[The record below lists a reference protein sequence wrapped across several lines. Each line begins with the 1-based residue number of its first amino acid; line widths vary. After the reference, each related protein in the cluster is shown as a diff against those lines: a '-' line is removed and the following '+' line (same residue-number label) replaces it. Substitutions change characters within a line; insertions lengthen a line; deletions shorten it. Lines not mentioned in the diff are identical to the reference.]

1 MAENADLLALLAE
14 MKKSMEKG
22 QEEMRKGQDEMRK
35 GQEEMKDKMEK
46 GQEEMKD
53 KMEKGQK
60 EMKDKMEKGQEEMRK
75 GQGEMKNEIQR
86 HVESKVG
93 EIKDHVNSCIEKIE
107 EDVQSVK
114 REIGE
119 VKSEVERKIE
129 EVEDKVQ
136 GTIEEVK
143 EKVQVKIGDL
153 EKRIS
158 ELEDRP
164 INFPANPDLTYSR
177 PMVKSLTFY
186 GQTSWTVFKTQFDV
200 VSSANGWNNRMK
212 ASQLVASLRGSEAEV
227 LQGIPSDKL
236 TDLMTI
242 ENALEARFGDSHL
255 TQFYRTESKTRR
267 QKPGESL
274 RVLAADVERLMS
286 LACAE
291 CPQDVRD
298 SLAAQ
303 YFVDAIRDEDTQ
315 HATRLMDAKDLK
327 SALAYSMKYEAA
339 KTVSKTS
346 RNVRSIE
353 VEDGTGKEKDEKFDC
368 LLKTLEKL
376 LNSHVAEKK
385 NTPRRNPNVTC
396 WKCNK
401 KVHLQREC
409 QTISPNQEKL
419 MYGRPTGRRLPFLNK
434 APEEGLKVSA
444 LCGGRNGLY
453 LEGSICSIPCLMLVD
468 TGANVTLVRTD
479 LAQKMK
485 ENFIYTAP
493 NISLKTATGEKAEIR
508 GKLDA
513 AIECGCR
520 KLQHKIYVAD
530 ITYPC
535 ILGLDFLQKFNFT
548 VDLEKNETGTGGEE
562 IPLFSTKAIPVR
574 VLNLDHKPK
583 TIDKGAVIATC
594 EPVVDIVA
602 RPQEF
607 SESLRLPSIVENLEG
622 LNEEQRTAVKE
633 LLQEFQNLFSTSD
646 SDVGRCNMTQHRIN
660 TDNLPPIKQYPRRL
674 PLAKKEEAERLVKEM
689 VDNGI
694 IEESSG
700 PWASPIVLVKK
711 KDGSTRFCVDYRKS
725 NEITIKDS
733 YPLPRIDD
741 TMDALDG
748 SQWFLTLDLKSGYWQ
763 VEIQPEDK
771 DKTAFTTGQGLSQ
784 FKVMPFGLCNAPATF
799 ERLMETVLSGLTS
812 EACLVCL
819 DDIII
824 VGRTF
829 QEHLNNIRKVFQR
842 LQKANLK
849 LSPKKCRFFRKEV
862 SYLGHIISADGVK
875 ADPEKTKAVVD
886 WPRPET
892 VHDLRSFLGLCTN
905 YRRFVRN
912 FSAIA
917 RPLHKLTED
926 RSNFNWTE
934 ECEKSFNSLKQA
946 LITSPVLTYPRTD
959 KEFILDTDASNKGIG
974 AVLFQKIGNEECVI
988 AYFSKSLGKPERNYC
1003 VTRKELLA
1011 IVKSI
1016 EHFHH

>member
-1 MAENADLLALLAE
+1 MVNTRSQTKMADNADLLALLAE

-22 QEEMRKGQDEMRK
+22 QEEMKN
-35 GQEEMKDKMEK
+35 GQEEMKNQLQGVK
-46 GQEEMKD
+46 G
-53 KMEKGQK
+53 
-60 EMKDKMEKGQEEMRK
+60 
-75 GQGEMKNEIQR
+75 
-86 HVESKVG
+86 
-93 EIKDHVNSCIEKIE
+93 KIE
-107 EDVQSVK
+107 EVRNEVQRK
-114 REIGE
+114 IEEIEGK
-119 VKSEVERKIE
+119 VQRQIE

-136 GTIEEVK
+136 VKMEEVE
-143 EKVQVKIGDL
+143 EKVQVRIGDL
-153 EKRIS
+153 EKRLS

-177 PMVKSLTFY
+177 PTVKSLTFDV
-186 GQTSWTVFKTQFDV
+186 QTSWTVFETQFHV
-200 VSSANGWNNRMK
+200 VSSANGWNNCVK
-212 ASQLVASLRGSEAEV
+212 ASQLVASLRGSAAEG

-242 ENALEARFGDSHL
+242 DNALEARFGDSHL
-255 TQFYRTESKTRR
+255 TQFYRTELKTRR

-274 RVLAADVERLMS
+274 QVLAADVERLMS
-286 LACAE
+286 LAYAE

-315 HATRLMDAKDLK
+315 HATRLMDAKGLK

-353 VEDGTGKEKDEKFDC
+353 VENGTGKEKDKKFDC

-376 LNSHVAEKK
+376 LNSHVAGKK

-401 KVHLQREC
+401 KGHLQREC
-409 QTISPNQEKL
+409 QTISPNREKL

-453 LEGSICSIPCLMLVD
+453 LEGSICGIPCLMLVD
-468 TGANVTLVRTD
+468 TGSNVTL
-479 LAQKMK
+479 
-485 ENFIYTAP
+485 
-493 NISLKTATGEKAEIR
+493 TATGEKAEIR

-520 KLQHKIYVAD
+520 KFQHKIYVAD
-530 ITYPC
+530 ITDPC

-548 VDLEKNETGTGGEE
+548 VDLEKNEIRTGGEE
-562 IPLFSTKAIPVR
+562 IPLSSTSAEHSKLCS
-574 VLNLDHKPK
+574 VLAKDK
-583 TIDKGAVIATC
+583 TIIPARSECLIQGVPEASGKFRYAVTDFPSEVSQKGAVIATC
-594 EPVVDIVA
+594 ELVVDIVA

-607 SESLRLPSIVENLEG
+607 SESLRLPSILENLEG

-660 TDNLPPIKQYPRRL
+660 TGNHPPIKQYPRRL

-711 KDGSTRFCVDYRKS
+711 KDGSARFCVDYRKL

-741 TMDALDG
+741 TLDVLNG
-748 SQWFLTLDLKSGYWQ
+748 NQWFSTLDLKSGYWQ
-763 VEIQPEDK
+763 NEIQPEDK
-771 DKTAFTTGQGLSQ
+771 EKTAFTTGQGLWQ

-799 ERLMETVLSGLTS
+799 ERLMETVLRGLTS
-812 EACLVCL
+812 EACLVYL

-842 LQKANLK
+842 LQKANFK
-849 LSPKKCRFFRKEV
+849 LSLKKCRFFRKEV

-875 ADPEKTKAVVD
+875 TDPEKTKAVVD

-892 VHDLRSFLGLCTN
+892 VHDLRSFLGLCTY

-917 RPLHKLTED
+917 RPLHKLTEA

-934 ECEKSFNSLKQA
+934 ECEKSFNILKQA

-959 KEFILDTDASNKGIG
+959 KEFILDTDASNEGIG
-974 AVLFQKIGNEECVI
+974 AVLSQKIGNEECVI
-988 AYFSKSLGKPERNYC
+988 AYFSQKEIIVSRVKNY
-1003 VTRKELLA
+1003 
-1011 IVKSI
+1011 
-1016 EHFHH
+1016 